1 MLDFP
6 ANPTV
11 DQVFDKWTWNGST
24 WNLTPV
30 SQTGGGG
37 GSGFT
42 YVTDTTP
49 PPAKIG
55 DTWFDTSTAAAGG
68 TSWVAIEEAPGGELV
83 WVQFAPGSGIPAA
96 PDWARGI
103 MVMGAANVL
112 PQGTAIAANVSTLFT
127 NTVNFTPLVGRRYR
141 VYACIRAMF
150 PTTTACAVRFR
161 VQGTNSI
168 TPLGDAGEIW
178 QNIPTMYGSLAAEW
192 VIDGTGIASTYGVS
206 IQPWNVG
213 ITVYIDQ
220 PASRFYIEDMGP
232 IR

>member
-55 DTWFDTSTAAAGG
+55 DTWFDLSTAATGG
-68 TSWVAIEEAPGGELV
+68 TSWVAVEESPGGELV
-83 WVQFAPGSGIPAA
+83 WVQFAPGSGNAA
-96 PDWARGI
+96 ALEP
-103 MVMGAANVL
+103 L
-112 PQGTAIAANVSTLFT
+112 P
-127 NTVNFTPLVGRRYR
+127 NFHWRNYR
-141 VYACIRAMF
+141 
-150 PTTTACAVRFR
+150 T
-161 VQGTNSI
+161 
-168 TPLGDAGEIW
+168 
-178 QNIPTMYGSLAAEW
+178 
-192 VIDGTGIASTYGVS
+192 
-206 IQPWNVG
+206 
-213 ITVYIDQ
+213 
-220 PASRFYIEDMGP
+220 
-232 IR
+232 